1 MWMGK
6 EMNATVPAAIRI
18 RTLTE
23 QELGE
28 LRQRYRDASGAEERS
43 RYQMVLLSAQ
53 GHAAPE
59 IAGVVLRSRDTV
71 LRVLRRYE
79 RGGVDAV
86 PKRTAPGRERTVTPE
101 WEVELL
107 RVVELSPREVGV
119 GSANWTTGLLSRYL
133 AESTGI
139 EVGAERVRHY
149 LHAHGYVCKRPTWT
163 LARKASEQPGWEGK
177 G

>member
-1 MWMGK
+1 MWIGK
-6 EMNATVPAAIRI
+6 ELNATVPAAIRI

-23 QELGE
+23 QELEE
-28 LRQRYRDASGAEERS
+28 LRERYKDASDSEERS

-59 IAGVVLRSRDTV
+59 IAGIVLRSRDTV

-79 RGGVDAV
+79 HGGVDAV

-101 WEVELL
+101 WEGELL
-107 RVVELSPREVGV
+107 RVIELSPREVGM

-133 AESTGI
+133 AEVTGI

-149 LHAHGYVCKRPTWT
+149 LHAHKYVCKRPTWT
-163 LARKASEQPGWEGK
+163 LARKASEQPEWEGK